1 MDLEVFLEDLSSSSP
16 APGGGSAS
24 ALTGAI
30 AASLNSM
37 VATITAKKKPE
48 LEEIGQKAREVRD
61 DLLRLMEQDTSAFL
75 SLMKAF
81 KEKNEA
87 EIAERVR
94 EAATVPLA
102 TAEKSLEALVL
113 AVELLQKGSKSVF
126 TDSAG
131 AGFLAWAAVRSAL
144 LNVLIN
150 LPSMKDEPLKAHLLH
165 KTTAYTQKS
174 DELLQEVIQQSN
186 AFFTTKLK
194 PISQ

>member
-1 MDLEVFLEDLSSSSP
+1 MDLEAYLKDLSSSSP

-37 VATITAKKKPE
+37 VASITAKKKPE
-48 LEEIGQKAREVRD
+48 LEEIGQKARDIRD

-81 KEKNEA
+81 KEKNES
-87 EIAERVR
+87 EIAHRVK
-94 EAATVPLA
+94 EAATVPLT
-102 TAEKSLEALVL
+102 TAEKSLQALVL

-150 LPSMKDEPLKAHLLH
+150 LPSMKDEALKAHLKE
-165 KTTAYTQKS
+165 KTNACIRKS
-174 DELLQEVIQQSN
+174 DELLQEVIQQSE
-186 AFFTTKLK
+186 AFFAPKT
-194 PISQ
+194 